1 MQSITNSTA
10 AAAASQKDKSLL
22 LRLDANIGNIV
33 ENYGF
38 IVNAAWVND
47 PPVRNSQEVFV
58 MKIRAFRMVHEDESL
73 LKLVLELKKIARFS
87 GFASLNDHMDQRT
100 GEFTKPTEKI

>member
-10 AAAASQKDKSLL
+10 EAAASQKDKSLL
-22 LRLDANIGNIV
+22 LRLDA
-33 ENYGF
+33 NYGF

-58 MKIRAFRMVHEDESL
+58 MKIRAFRMVHEGESL

-100 GEFTKPTEKI
+100 GEFTEPTEKI